1 MYFGY
6 EERLLQCILMLLS
19 QVDPT
24 TSSFLT
30 ALWWRLVEELGGTEP
45 LYFTFVS
52 VWLKRY
58 RMEWFHEEEY
68 SLKMLNHSAWKIT
81 SDLSARFLYWR
92 AALLS
97 FSLHTQVV
105 PRWVFVWFLDLASHR
120 PKSSRRPPAEVVGP
134 SLPALLRRWSRFLTP
149 TSIAGAHRGYAPPI
163 GA

>member
-30 ALWWRLVEELGGTEP
+30 ALSGTFGWGVRWNGAVIFQCLVKKIQNGVVPWRRIFIKNVEPFGL
-45 LYFTFVS
+45 
-52 VWLKRY
+52 
-58 RMEWFHEEEY
+58 
-68 SLKMLNHSAWKIT
+68 KIT
-81 SDLSARFLYWR
+81 PDLSARFLYWR

-105 PRWVFVWFLDLASHR
+105 PRWVFVRFLDLASHR
-120 PKSSRRPPAEVVGP
+120 PKSSRRPPAEVAGP